1 MGGSGLSFRG
11 AFRGRPPLRAHV
23 WTTGDSL
30 IFGNFLQAR
39 NIITTIYRLPLPSK
53 ITATNN
59 YYFLTSCKILLKEP
73 QISCKLSINSV
84 MVKYQLYCK
93 LRMGMFEMIILSNT
107 IKRSSSEKISTL
119 LDLHVG
125 KQSLTPAR

>member
-1 MGGSGLSFRG
+1 MGGSGLSLKG
-11 AFRGRPPLRAHV
+11 PSGGGPPSVLMYGPQV
-23 WTTGDSL
+23 ILSFLVIFYKQEILSL
-30 IFGNFLQAR
+30 Q
-39 NIITTIYRLPLPSK
+39 YRLPLPSK

-73 QISCKLSINSV
+73 QISCKLSLNSV